1 MAEKKKKWAP
11 LYPGWALSPP
21 GWKEKGERKGW
32 ETRYTT
38 VGARPRG
45 ARMHPF
51 EVHASSP
58 EYRRIWF
65 GLSAVLVGVRPNQFE
80 LSTDAAYWVT
90 LARKLLQR
98 GTLPPTGTH
107 EERDPPTPEL
117 LAWLFASNE
126 KHPVDPAIDLHPVFE
141 KPFFDALIKKQPSWA
156 SFVFPQAPF
165 EALTVEGGSRTTRW
179 VDFLFAPPTIKTEVV
194 ELDGSQ
200 HAFAQDVDAERDGA
214 LKEAGIEVR
223 RVEGGKWDEFL
234 HSLSKTS
241 NPCSLSQED
250 VPEGETWREAL
261 LAARS
266 VFGIIEAVAN
276 GFLEV
281 GSDWQVELPSG
292 VGNEEV
298 FKELLALVVSVDEL
312 WTTKVVPKNIFIL
325 GPDEF
330 RWQNRFGG
338 VESTKTSSTVI
349 KVDWAPNWAMLPNYE
364 TGIDVVVRGVPL
376 PVHAGWDPALS
387 SERRN
392 IRRPEGSQTAEMDGL
407 LGVVADHAFGIKQF
421 RPGQS
426 QAIRRVLEGKDSC
439 VLLPTG
445 YGKTLVFQVAS
456 LLRPGATLVVAPLK
470 ALIDDQERRF
480 VEDGIDRVAAI
491 TSDRTNGVDMR
502 TELHGAISRGNAI
515 VAIGTPER
523 LQIESFRTALE
534 SAAKENLVS
543 LAVVDEAHCV
553 SEWGHQFR
561 TAYLRL
567 GKNIRKYCRDEGG
580 VPPPLLALTG
590 TASPSVLRDVLR
602 ELQIDEADP
611 QAVQRPD
618 SYDRENLTYEVRT
631 FDADPSSRIK
641 MQTEVSETVL
651 VCIPKELEFDVEE
664 YAVATDQS
672 GVIFVP
678 HVNGDYGIRGFQK
691 NLQDRFDAFDESV
704 FYGEAVVEV
713 FSGTAPFG
721 EDESLFTEK
730 KKQNAEKFRRNEVTA
745 LVATKAFGMGVD
757 KPDVR
762 WTVHAGFASSIE
774 GFAQEAGRAGR
785 DGGQSHCVV
794 VSEQCDRE
802 VIEGL
807 LDPNVNREKR
817 HLEFLKQSKRG
828 VKGQPVHPQDDAL
841 RQLFFHYG
849 SFPGPDPM
857 PVVENDGLGGVEK
870 TLDRYWCRGERN
882 QVAWMWKKLSGEPGF
897 KSRSKAVIPQSP
909 VDAVALAPQDENTVK
924 TLHER
929 TLFRLS
935 ILGVVK
941 DVSVD
946 YGAGELT
953 VEFGDFTSQS
963 VAKDFLTFANRIL
976 PGKSLRH
983 QAMVDGSPSEINRR
997 VAYLANAV
1005 VDLAYEVIERARIN
1019 ALREMWR
1026 LTLGQPDDERIRK
1039 TIVAYLDGGQI
1050 ASTLGE
1056 LVLETEVDVPR
1067 ALRKV
1072 DLSPPANEFE
1082 WLGAAVRWMEAAS
1095 HPLVLFV
1102 RAIGEAHQPMSTE
1115 VEKDVESKSNFVQ
1128 YLKQALDAAEEN
1140 EFSSTDFVD
1149 LLRWTRARLRNDFS
1163 GQRIRWVPV
1172 LWETF
1177 VALIDSQDFDDQ
1189 ARKVLHGPELESD
1202 EAEVLLALLAQ
1213 KIEKNVR
1220 SIPTPTNRR

>member
-1 MAEKKKKWAP
+1 M
-11 LYPGWALSPP
+11 
-21 GWKEKGERKGW
+21 
-32 ETRYTT
+32 
-38 VGARPRG
+38 GARPRG
-45 ARMHPF
+45 ARMHPL
-51 EVHASSP
+51 ETDASSP
-58 EYRRIWF
+58 GYRRLWF
-65 GLSAVLVGVRPNQFE
+65 GLSAVLVGVRPNQHE
-80 LSTDAAYWVT
+80 LTNDAAYWVT
-90 LARKLLQR
+90 LARKLMQR
-98 GTLPPTGTH
+98 GTLPPTGTR

-117 LAWLFASNE
+117 LAWLFASDE
-126 KHPVDPAIDLHPVFE
+126 KHPVDPAIDLHPDFE
-141 KPFFDALIKKQPSWA
+141 NPFFDALIKKQPSWA

-179 VDFLFAPPTIKTEVV
+179 VDFLFAPPTTETEVV
-194 ELDGSQ
+194 ELDGRQ

-250 VPEGETWREAL
+250 VPEGETWREVL

-266 VFGIIEAVAN
+266 VFGIVEAVAN
-276 GFLEV
+276 GFLEI

-292 VGNEEV
+292 VGNEEI
-298 FKELLALVVSVDEL
+298 FKELLALVVSADEL
-312 WTTKVVPKNIFIL
+312 WATKVVPKNIFIL

-338 VESTKTSSTVI
+338 VESTKISSTVI

-364 TGIDVVVRGVPL
+364 TEIDVVVRGVPL

-392 IRRPEGSQTAEMDGL
+392 ILRPEDSKTAEMDGL

-445 YGKTLVFQVAS
+445 YGKTLVFQVAC

-480 VEDGIDRVAAI
+480 VEDGIDRIAAI
-491 TSDRTNGVDMR
+491 TSDRTNGADMR

-602 ELQIDEADP
+602 ELQIDEADS

-631 FDADPSSRIK
+631 FDAGPSSSRK
-641 MQTEVSETVL
+641 MQTEVSDTVIR
-651 VCIPKELEFDVEE
+651 CIPEELGFDVEE
-664 YAVATDQS
+664 YAIPTSWS
-672 GVIFVP
+672 GVIFAP

-691 NLQDRFDAFDESV
+691 NLQDRFNEVIMD
-704 FYGEAVVEV
+704 GHAVVEV

-757 KPDVR
+757 KSDVR
-762 WTVHAGFASSIE
+762 WTVHAGFPSSIE

-785 DGGQSHCVV
+785 DGRRSHCVV
-794 VSEQCDRE
+794 VSEQCGRE
-802 VIEGL
+802 AIEGL

-817 HLEFLKQSKRG
+817 HLEFLKQSKR
-828 VKGQPVHPQDDAL
+828 VNEQPVHPQDDAL

-849 SFPGPDPM
+849 SFPGPDPS
-857 PVVENDGLGGVEK
+857 PAAEGEDLGGLEK
-870 TLDRYWCRGERN
+870 MLDRYWCRGERN
-882 QVAWMWKKLSGEPGF
+882 QVAWMWEKLSGRPDFMSGTKTVISQMPISEVAP
-897 KSRSKAVIPQSP
+897 SKR
-909 VDAVALAPQDENTVK
+909 DANTIK

-941 DVSVD
+941 DVAVD
-946 YGAGELT
+946 FGAKKLTIEL
-953 VEFGDFTSQS
+953 GDFTSES
-963 VAKDFLTFANRIL
+963 VAEDFLTFANRIL

-983 QAMVDGSPSEINRR
+983 QATVDRSPNEIKGR
-997 VAYLANAV
+997 VGFLADAV
-1005 VDLAYEVIERARIN
+1005 VDLAYEVIERARVN

-1026 LTLGQPDDERIRK
+1026 LTLDEPNDDRIRQ

-1050 ASTLGE
+1050 AATLGE
-1056 LVLETEVDVPR
+1056 LVLEEQVNVPQ
-1067 ALRKV
+1067 ALIKI
-1072 DLSPPANEFE
+1072 DLSPPSNEFE
-1082 WLGAAVRWMEAAS
+1082 WAGAAARWMEAAS

-1102 RAIGEAHQPMSTE
+1102 RAIGEAHQPKSADE
-1115 VEKDVESKSNFVQ
+1115 EKEEGSKESFVQ
-1128 YLKQALDAAEEN
+1128 YLEQALSVAEEF
-1140 EFSSTDFVD
+1140 EFSATDFVD
-1149 LLRWTRARLRNDFS
+1149 LLRWLRAKLRNDF
-1163 GQRIRWVPV
+1163 GGRRIRWVPA
-1172 LWETF
+1172 LWEAF
-1177 VALIDSQDFDDQ
+1177 VASLDAQDFDDQ
-1189 ARKVLHGPELESD
+1189 ARKVLAGSELEND
-1202 EAEVLLALLAQ
+1202 EAEALLALLVQ
-1213 KIEKNVR
+1213 EIEKDIR
-1220 SIPTPTNRR
+1220 SMPTPTNRR